1 MKKELYERN
10 ISYVSDMMHANYI
23 IGRKF
28 YDDSKKE
35 VISVRMDIP
44 AGFEPDI
51 YLLKSKIQMEAF
63 ISLRYYA
70 LTG

>member
-35 VISVRMDIP
+35 
-44 AGFEPDI
+44 GLF
-51 YLLKSKIQMEAF
+51 L
-63 ISLRYYA
+63 
-70 LTG
+70 

>member
-1 MKKELYERN
+1 
-10 ISYVSDMMHANYI
+10 
-23 IGRKF
+23 
-28 YDDSKKE
+28 
-35 VISVRMDIP
+35 MDIP